1 MICYLEV
8 LNMAMYYVI
17 KVAIVVAVS
26 SPSVWFASEESLFLF
41 MERYLRPL
49 RFDLDTQNGSVELVA
64 ELTSSVCSECR
75 YGKVDYRCEPM
86 APVPRLPRR
95 RVPLLWMCLP
105 GEGESSKLARLVEVS
120 SHYVS
125 HED

>member
-1 MICYLEV
+1 MVCYLAV

-41 MERYLRPL
+41 METGLFF

-64 ELTSSVCSECR
+64 ELTSLMCSECR
-75 YGKVDYRCEPM
+75 YGKVDHRCEPM
-86 APVPRLPRR
+86 ASVPRLPRR